1 MRGCQARTQAAFISA
16 DMDAVEDDVWRR
28 AARPDG
34 TARMLK
40 RALGLRERYTAPEE
54 QIYLRTHAQRY
65 ERLLELVRPLAP
77 GRILVVGPSYETV
90 LLRDAFPNATVNTL
104 GWHDDRFPLR
114 EHESHVQFDL
124 NDPNYPELERHD
136 VVVCSEVIEHLHI
149 ATVPVL
155 RFLAS
160 GLAPGGHLIL
170 QTPNATALAKRIRM
184 LFGRNPYDP
193 IREESGNPGH
203 FHEHTVD
210 ELVSAVGEAGLE
222 VTHVLTENYFD
233 HGSRKN
239 QAYRAVGRMMPRS
252 LREGIT
258 VMARTQ

>member
-1 MRGCQARTQAAFISA
+1 LPQPPLSLLA
-16 DMDAVEDDVWRR
+16 
-28 AARPDG
+28 
-34 TARMLK
+34 
-40 RALGLRERYTAPEE
+40 RYTAPEE

-77 GRILVVGPSYETV
+77 TRLLVVGPSYETV
-90 LLRDAFPNATVNTL
+90 ILRDAFPDATVNTL
-104 GWHDDRFPLR
+104 GWHDGRFPLR

-124 NDPNYPELERHD
+124 NDPNYPELEPHD
-136 VVVCSEVIEHLHI
+136 VVVCSEVIEHLYV

-155 RFLAS
+155 RFLGS
-160 GLAPGGHLIL
+160 GLARGGHLVL

-203 FHEHTVD
+203 FHEHTVG
-210 ELVSAVGEAGLE
+210 ELVAAVEAAGLD

-239 QAYRAVGRMMPRS
+239 RAYRALGRVMPRS
-252 LREGIT
+252 LREGVT
-258 VMARTQ
+258 VVALKP